1 MSATE
6 TAAARHR
13 AAVSL
18 LQTSVAK
25 RSSLTQMEHIA
36 RTHMAADAPNSAP
49 EMIPRKRAALER
61 VRQRTTNEHAYGHER
76 AGTAYERL
84 GEMDAAPVPS
94 KYPANRG
101 LPCEQEPSPPPLECW
116 QPAQRK
122 HAPAPTTASQPYHSA
137 PKRSVCLSPPRHR
150 CLSPP
155 RRRAEWQAEEPEWGP
170 RKGGQE
176 ERGQEERGP
185 VCCQPR
191 QLWPAAL
198 QSDEVGQGKM
208 SEDIPKGVSPIP
220 EDVSPIP
227 EDVSPASSTNV
238 QGHLPS
244 LPGALSSLIHSFI
257 RSFIRSASRP
267 NQAIRQSVSHPI
279 CCAAGSPYWTEA
291 MNPGDLPDGETSE
304 YKNKEMQ
311 VCMHVCACR
320 VLSVCVCMHVCAC
333 RVLSVYVC
341 MCVHLECFP

>member
-1 MSATE
+1 MAT
-6 TAAARHR
+6 
-13 AAVSL
+13 
-18 LQTSVAK
+18 
-25 RSSLTQMEHIA
+25 
-36 RTHMAADAPNSAP
+36 DAPNSAP
-49 EMIPRKRAALER
+49 EMIPRKRAASER
-61 VRQRTTNEHAYGHER
+61 ARQRTTNEHVYGHER

-84 GEMDAAPVPS
+84 GAMDPIPVPS
-94 KYPANRG
+94 KYPAYRG
-101 LPCEQEPSPPPLECW
+101 LPCEQEPSPHPLECW

-191 QLWPAAL
+191 QLWTAAP

-244 LPGALSSLIHSFI
+244 LPG
-257 RSFIRSASRP
+257 
-267 NQAIRQSVSHPI
+267 
-279 CCAAGSPYWTEA
+279 SPYWTEA

-311 VCMHVCACR
+311 NALRAWLMPRRRLQA
-320 VLSVCVCMHVCAC
+320 
-333 RVLSVYVC
+333 
-341 MCVHLECFP
+341 VHHPSHKCTLEQKVDQKRAQMKRPARGGSMFMLHCG